1 MSETTTAGHHTRA
14 ATRAGLYDAPAPIYG
29 PSATS
34 SPTDDVRGS
43 IEDGRNSPHPI
54 ATLYSTVVTG
64 GPVPLERGISPSV
77 SDARL
82 SSIEPAPLRG
92 GADFGPAVVENQQD
106 DGDWIPVTRSTARTH
121 RPHSALGG
129 SIPRQNTVAVPTAQA
144 STPSTVVRATN
155 EMSREDYEALAR
167 RYQAMADD
175 ARSAAEI
182 SDTRVEQA
190 SHSAVLGDSGSL
202 GDSLGNQGNII
213 SGSNVA
219 IATEKQD
226 GSSVELLVPISPIS
240 SPIPGPSRAKGKGV
254 DPGNWGNTSFLGNF
268 SEKDFQ
274 EQRDAF
280 ENYAE
285 INRVLKEETI
295 TTPPDFFDDLRDP
308 ELSGGSPPAV
318 TGNPH
323 IVFQSGQTKDEKIAE
338 LEAQLSYF
346 EQWAPKKP
354 VISEPKKSQT
364 KTVVDDYITK
374 LVRPDQKLKKPNAN
388 HVRMTPGLIAIGST
402 LDKAIRGS
410 AKQAFIS
417 SSSSSADVFP

>member
-1 MSETTTAGHHTRA
+1 MSESTTAGHHTRA

-43 IEDGRNSPHPI
+43 TEDGRNSPHPI

-92 GADFGPAVVENQQD
+92 GADFCPAVVENQHD
-106 DGDWIPVTRSTARTH
+106 DGDWIPVT
-121 RPHSALGG
+121 L
-129 SIPRQNTVAVPTAQA
+129 AVPTAQA

-167 RYQAMADD
+167 RYQAMAND

-202 GDSLGNQGNII
+202 GDTLGNQGNII
-213 SGSNVA
+213 PGSNVA
-219 IATEKQD
+219 IATEKKD

-240 SPIPGPSRAKGKGV
+240 SPVAGPSRAKGKGA

-280 ENYAE
+280 ENYAG

-323 IVFQSGQTKDEKIAE
+323 VGFQSGQTEDEK
-338 LEAQLSYF
+338 S
-346 EQWAPKKP
+346 
-354 VISEPKKSQT
+354 
-364 KTVVDDYITK
+364 
-374 LVRPDQKLKKPNAN
+374 
-388 HVRMTPGLIAIGST
+388 
-402 LDKAIRGS
+402 
-410 AKQAFIS
+410 
-417 SSSSSADVFP
+417 

>member
-54 ATLYSTVVTG
+54 ATL
-64 GPVPLERGISPSV
+64 PSV

-155 EMSREDYEALAR
+155 EMSRKDYEALAR

-175 ARSAAEI
+175 AS
-182 SDTRVEQA
+182 Q
-190 SHSAVLGDSGSL
+190 HSAVLGDSGSL

-219 IATEKQD
+219 IATEKT
-226 GSSVELLVPISPIS
+226 GREL
-240 SPIPGPSRAKGKGV
+240 SRVARTYQ
-254 DPGNWGNTSFLGNF
+254 PYFLTHSGTF
-268 SEKDFQ
+268 PRERKR

-295 TTPPDFFDDLRDP
+295 TTPPDFFDDLRHMH
-308 ELSGGSPPAV
+308 L
-318 TGNPH
+318 T
-323 IVFQSGQTKDEKIAE
+323 
-338 LEAQLSYF
+338 
-346 EQWAPKKP
+346 APGA
-354 VISEPKKSQT
+354 T
-364 KTVVDDYITK
+364 
-374 LVRPDQKLKKPNAN
+374 
-388 HVRMTPGLIAIGST
+388 
-402 LDKAIRGS
+402 
-410 AKQAFIS
+410 
-417 SSSSSADVFP
+417 